1 MSTLATGQALPTAK
15 KLAASKEAT
24 AAAFGLSA
32 AITVVFNVVLAFIKD
47 SYPPLNSFMAQLTG
61 HHWRTHGLADVIL
74 FAVLGWLFMSRG
86 IPARGLTIGSAVTVA
101 AATVIA
107 CAALG
112 LWFVLF

>member
-1 MSTLATGQALPTAK
+1 MDTSVRQAAQTAVDPAE
-15 KLAASKEAT
+15 AAKDAT

-47 SYPPLNSFMAQLTG
+47 AYAPLNSFMASLTG

-74 FAVLGWLFMSRG
+74 FLVLGWVFMSRG
-86 IPARGLTIGSAVTVA
+86 DHARRLTERSAVTLGTA
-101 AATVIA
+101 AVLS